1 MYVCNVCM
9 YVCILYNYTIH
20 WLIMEPQDIC
30 LEVSWC
36 RQKKKE
42 SWYGKLP
49 GWIKPFEKKQQ
60 HQGMD
65 SPSIELMAAGQAT
78 CSKWQA
84 YGVVVIP
91 LVYLTAPLLP
101 ELTGRYQEWAL
112 IKWQSMHQP
121 QVLHMPYYFT
131 SICSPSCRHH
141 FIISPTSITK
151 SYILG
156 QGVKRP
162 HPRALRIRAP
172 QPGRPDLKLGFKL
185 GYCKSSQINYT
196 WMERNNGADSHLGKP
211 AVSPVSPFCEGTA
224 RTQNP
229 EWKKRSTALPG
240 KDLRLGPENN
250 EIFWQSLD

>member
-1 MYVCNVCM
+1 M
-9 YVCILYNYTIH
+9 T
-20 WLIMEPQDIC
+20 
-30 LEVSWC
+30 
-36 RQKKKE
+36 
-42 SWYGKLP
+42 
-49 GWIKPFEKKQQ
+49 
-60 HQGMD
+60 
-65 SPSIELMAAGQAT
+65 T
-78 CSKWQA
+78 
-84 YGVVVIP
+84 
-91 LVYLTAPLLP
+91 PLLP
-101 ELTGRYQEWAL
+101 ELTVRYQEWPL
-112 IKWQSMHQP
+112 KWQSMHQP

-131 SICSPSCRHH
+131 SICSPSCHHH

-151 SYILG
+151 SSILG

-172 QPGRPDLKLGFKL
+172 QPGRPDLELGFKL

-196 WMERNNGADSHLGKP
+196 WMARKNGADSHLGKP

-250 EIFWQSLD
+250 EIFWQSLDLKKRSRQPCFQVDNKCQFSLCHWIVIFDIFWTLMVCV